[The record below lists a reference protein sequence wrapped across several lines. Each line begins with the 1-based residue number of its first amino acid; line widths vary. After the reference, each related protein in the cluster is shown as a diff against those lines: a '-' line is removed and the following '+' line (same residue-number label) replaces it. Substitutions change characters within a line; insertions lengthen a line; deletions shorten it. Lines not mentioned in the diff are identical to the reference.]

1 VEGGQGEEWRGI
13 LSVCLGRWG
22 AAQAGAA
29 DGAVR
34 HCSYITTRIEQRH
47 SVVEIGFAYKE
58 THDFL

>member
-1 VEGGQGEEWRGI
+1 VEGGQGEEWWGI

-29 DGAVR
+29 DGPVR
-34 HCSYITTRIEQRH
+34 HCSYITTRIECH
-47 SVVEIGFAYKE
+47 SIVEIGFAYKE